1 MIKIWVNEQSLE
13 IEEGS
18 TILQLLEHLNSP
30 KIGIA
35 VAIQN
40 AIISKNLWESMTLSN
55 DDNVLIIQATQGG

>member
-18 TILQLLEHLNSP
+18 TILQLLEQLNSP

-40 AIISKNLWESMTLSN
+40 AIISKNLWESITLSN